1 MEFFNV
7 NWFLYYNSFSALY
20 EYELMAV
27 ILEVFGGIA
36 QDSDPCVRQA
46 VCQFIIVVCNNC
58 DSVHHAKLLQ
68 ILAQVCVLHHF

>member
-1 MEFFNV
+1 M
-7 NWFLYYNSFSALY
+7 Y

-36 QDSDPCVRQA
+36 EDNDPYVRQA
-46 VCQFIIVVCNNC
+46 VCQFIIVVCNDC

-68 ILAQVCVLHHF
+68 ILAQVCLLCHFVMCKFDKCIVVL